1 MTPLTRSTWTE
12 AAAASTASA
21 ATRPRLSRARR
32 RRPTTQ
38 RCGTLRRAW
47 RGASRHPSSCR
58 PLRRTTRSSR
68 WRNRPNPT
76 PLAPRPRLLALMR
89 DSVTR
94 PHVSPSSAFSPH
106 LTHLS
111 LYLPGLRPNLWME
124 WREGR
129 DASSTLGSDEAGDG
143 GMDKATDTPPGYLRS
158 NYGPI
163 GA

>member
-1 MTPLTRSTWTE
+1 
-12 AAAASTASA
+12 
-21 ATRPRLSRARR
+21 
-32 RRPTTQ
+32 
-38 RCGTLRRAW
+38 
-47 RGASRHPSSCR
+47 
-58 PLRRTTRSSR
+58 
-68 WRNRPNPT
+68 
-76 PLAPRPRLLALMR
+76 MR